1 MAKDELTADEL
12 LAMCMAAIESRAAR
26 NGYTEAMHLL
36 TITLPKAFV
45 KQGGPSMDE
54 ARTKILDDIYGPM
67 LAEEEFSEASFDDA
81 TQQALNDGFMVN
93 LTEKV
98 VAYCVFAVRAF
109 FLGNEGLSWS
119 YVADAQY
126 WAGVVM
132 VTQKRAKLPPPG
144 QALASLRHLET
155 KRKRKAVEDYWRGN
169 IDPTLS
175 AQKAA
180 DKVVAAE
187 VSTLSHK
194 VIAEIISALRKAE
207 ALRKD

>member
-1 MAKDELTADEL
+1 
-12 LAMCMAAIESRAAR
+12 MCMAAIESRAAR

-36 TITLPKAFV
+36 TVTLPKAFA

-54 ARTKILDDIYGPM
+54 ARTRILDDMYVPL
-67 LAEEEFSEASFDDA
+67 LAEEGFSEASFEEA
-81 TQQALNDGFMVN
+81 TKQAFIDGFMVN

-109 FLGNEGLSWS
+109 SHGDEGLSWS

-132 VTQKRAKLPPPG
+132 VTKKRAQLPLPG

-169 IDPTLS
+169 IDQTLS

-180 DKVVAAE
+180 DKIVSAG

-194 VIAEIISALRKAE
+194 VIAEIVSALRKAE